1 MEVTQQMSQDFAGR
15 TALVTGGNSGIGREV
30 ANQLAE
36 RGAHVVISGRDADR
50 GAAAVEAIRA
60 AGGTA
65 DFVRADLDDL
75 ASVHS
80 LAKEAIALGGGHVD
94 ILVNN
99 AGVFPFAPTADVPGD
114 EFDSVFAINV
124 RAPFYLVAE
133 LAPLMAERGHGS
145 IVNLT
150 TMVASFGQAGM
161 ALYGSSKAAL
171 QLLTK
176 SWAAEFGPSGVRVN
190 AVSPGPTRTE
200 GTAGMGES
208 LDQLAAGGPLNRV
221 GTAAEVAAGIV
232 FLASD
237 AAAMIHGTTLPVDG
251 GRLAV

>member
-1 MEVTQQMSQDFAGR
+1 
-15 TALVTGGNSGIGREV
+15 
-30 ANQLAE
+30 
-36 RGAHVVISGRDADR
+36 VISGRDLAK

-65 DFVRADLDDL
+65 DFVQTNLADLD
-75 ASVHS
+75 AVRA
-80 LAKEAIALGGGHVD
+80 LAKQAIELGDGHVD
-94 ILVNN
+94 ILINN
-99 AGVFPFAPTADVPGD
+99 AGIFPFAPTADVPDTDFD
-114 EFDSVFAINV
+114 EVYAVNV

-133 LAPLMAERGHGS
+133 LAPLMAKRGHGS

-176 SWAAEFGPSGVRVN
+176 SWAAEFGPAGVRN
-190 AVSPGPTRTE
+190 AVSPGPTLTE
-200 GTAGMGES
+200 GTAAMSEG
-208 LDQLAAGGPLNRV
+208 LDQQAATTPLNRV

-232 FLASD
+232 FLASED
-237 AAAMIHGTTLPVDG
+237 ASMVHGTVLPVDG